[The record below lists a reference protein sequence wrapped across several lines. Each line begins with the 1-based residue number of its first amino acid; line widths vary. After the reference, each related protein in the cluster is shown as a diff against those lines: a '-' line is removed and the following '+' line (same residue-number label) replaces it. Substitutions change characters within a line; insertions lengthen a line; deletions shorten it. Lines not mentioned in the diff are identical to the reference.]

1 MQRLW
6 KIGSGLAVIAFC
18 CAARG
23 AAVHR
28 LNPQDA
34 EKLLAEGDVYLLD
47 VRTPKEFEIG
57 HIPNA
62 QLIPLRE
69 LDGRLKELPKD
80 RTQPVLVYCSNG
92 DRSAKAAHLLYREG
106 RKDVYT
112 LTGGLRAW
120 VAAQKPLQVA
130 TPSPNTYHQG
140 EDRAVH

>member
-1 MQRLW
+1 MTGW
-6 KIGSGLAVIAFC
+6 AVAALAIC

-34 EKLLAEGDVYLLD
+34 ERLLAEGDVYLLD
-47 VRTPKEFEIG
+47 VRTPKEFENG

-69 LDGRLKELPKD
+69 LEGRLKELPKD

-92 DRSAKAAHLLYREG
+92 DRSAKAGRLIYDSG

-130 TPSPNTYHQG
+130 APATG
-140 EDRAVH
+140 AAAK

>member
-6 KIGSGLAVIAFC
+6 KTGLGLGVVAVC
-18 CAARG
+18 CAGRG
-23 AAVHR
+23 VAIHR

-34 EKLLAEGDVYLLD
+34 ERLLAEGGVVLLD
-47 VRTPKEFEIG
+47 VRTPKEYQNG

-69 LDGRLKELPKD
+69 LEDRLKELPKD
-80 RTQPVLVYCSNG
+80 RTLPVLVYCSNG
-92 DRSAKAAHLLYREG
+92 DRSAKAARLLYDTG

-112 LTGGLRAW
+112 LIGGLRAW

-130 TPSPNTYHQG
+130 SPTPDANHQG
-140 EDRAVH
+140 DNHAVP